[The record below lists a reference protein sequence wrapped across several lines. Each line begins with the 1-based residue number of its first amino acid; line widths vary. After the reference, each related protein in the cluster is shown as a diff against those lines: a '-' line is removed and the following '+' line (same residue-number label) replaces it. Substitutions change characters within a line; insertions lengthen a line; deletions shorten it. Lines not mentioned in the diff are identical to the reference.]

1 MKKSKVS
8 IFKIILFEM
17 RVFCMVPTYKI
28 GSFTILEI
36 CSFRWEIC
44 LFSVTR
50 FASSLGGDFCLHED
64 NISFSAKRFVCSHFF
79 LWREIRILDWFVFC
93 FRLRVFLRIGGLLYL
108 KKMTNVIL
116 PKCSE
121 FYEWGERSLPILVS
135 WPQEIFGRFCEIFGN
150 SILAIR
156 CWAWSQICCERG
168 WGPGKMDQNLEGG
181 EIGRKKM

>member
-1 MKKSKVS
+1 
-8 IFKIILFEM
+8 
-17 RVFCMVPTYKI
+17 MVPTYKI

-108 KKMTNVIL
+108 KKMINLDVLGSMNGGRGHFQYWYLDLRRFLEDFVRFLGNLYWRFVVGLDHKFVVSEVEDLEKWIKIMEEGENWENSNVI
-116 PKCSE
+116 
-121 FYEWGERSLPILVS
+121 I
-135 WPQEIFGRFCEIFGN
+135 WPTTWSVRDGWLKWW
-150 SILAIR
+150 SIA
-156 CWAWSQICCERG
+156 S
-168 WGPGKMDQNLEGG
+168 
-181 EIGRKKM
+181 